1 MKGLSVAATILTFA
15 LLLASAGK
23 LFAGVVMA
31 ETSRATGPDGAI
43 TSQNKT
49 IYVQGN
55 KQRVEREGVAAI
67 TDLDKSVLYIIDKHD
82 RAYAAMPLRTLSQSL
97 PGDTPGATVKLN
109 RTGET
114 RVIAD
119 HPCNEYRASEGD
131 KLERVTISACVS
143 TSAPGA
149 KEVSQFERT
158 MVARLSGR
166 ESERLNGHDSTVL
179 MLEKQSVISFRVP
192 DLSRHQAY
200 RTASL
205 LAKTRVNEIQVKSLP
220 AATFKP
226 PKGFSKLQN
235 RPGSKL
241 PPASPTAPEQ
251 TIQAIAP
258 NVPRESGASRL

>member
-143 TSAPGA
+143 TNAPGA
-149 KEVSQFERT
+149 KEVSEFEQK
-158 MVARLSGR
+158 MIA
-166 ESERLNGHDSTVL
+166 RLNGDASERSSGHEAAGL
-179 MLEKQSVISFRVP
+179 MLEKQSIVSFRMP
-192 DLSRHQAY
+192 DPSRRRPY

-205 LAKTRVNEIQVKSLP
+205 LAETRINKIQLKPLP
-220 AATFKP
+220 PETFKP
-226 PKGFSKLQN
+226 PKGFNELRN
-235 RPGSKL
+235 GPREAVPA
-241 PPASPTAPEQ
+241 ASPYSPGH
-251 TIQAIAP
+251 TIEVIAP
-258 NVPRESGASRL
+258 SALGAARPSGL